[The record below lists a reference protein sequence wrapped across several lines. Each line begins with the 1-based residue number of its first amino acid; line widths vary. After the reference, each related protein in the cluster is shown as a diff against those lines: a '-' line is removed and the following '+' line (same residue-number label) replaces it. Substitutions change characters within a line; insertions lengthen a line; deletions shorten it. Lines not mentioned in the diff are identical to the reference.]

1 MVQSRPSW
9 ILSAGTSETSSFIG
23 LHLVHF
29 LTINCPERQYTEEA
43 NGCHTVQEPLLPY
56 RQRGTNYGIRGHG
69 QPGDNQEA
77 DVARLSIRKQETRQT
92 TKGLRPPPEKKTPRT
107 PEKK

>member
-56 RQRGTNYGIRGHG
+56 RQRGMNYGIRGHG

-77 DVARLSIRKQETRQT
+77 DVARLSIHMHEPCQPK
-92 TKGLRPPPEKKTPRT
+92 KGISPPPGNKNPQT
-107 PEKK
+107 